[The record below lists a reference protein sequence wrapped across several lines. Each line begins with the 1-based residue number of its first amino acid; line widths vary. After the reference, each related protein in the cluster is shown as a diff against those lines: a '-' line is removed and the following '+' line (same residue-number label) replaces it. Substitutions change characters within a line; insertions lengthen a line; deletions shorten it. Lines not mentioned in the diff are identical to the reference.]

1 MKHLMIDLETMDNKP
16 TAAITAI
23 GAVLFNPETGEIG
36 ETFYRRVSLASSV
49 DYDCTMGADT
59 VLWWLRQSS
68 EARSE
73 MINDANCPLDTAI
86 SDLFHFISELTDAHH
101 LQVWGNGAS
110 FDNVILRHAANK
122 VGLLSPMWNYWND
135 RDVRTVN
142 ALAKDL
148 GLNIKNIIKFEGTP
162 HHALYDAIHQA
173 KLVSYVWTYLVKI
186 ASVK

>member
-23 GAVLFNPETGEIG
+23 GAVLFNPETGALG
-36 ETFYRRVSLASSV
+36 ENFYRRVSLASSV
-49 DYDCTMGADT
+49 DYDCTMGAET
-59 VLWWLRQSS
+59 VLWWLRQAS

-73 MINDANCPLDTAI
+73 LIDDKCSLLNTVIYELYEFIRDRT
-86 SDLFHFISELTDAHH
+86 DLQN
-101 LQVWGNGAS
+101 LQVWANGAS
-110 FDNVILRHAANK
+110 FDNVILRHAAK
-122 VGLLSPMWNYWND
+122 KIGLPGVMWNYWND
-135 RDVRTVN
+135 RDVRTLG

-148 GLNIKNIIKFEGTP
+148 GLNVSHIIKFEGTP

-173 KLVSYVWTYLVKI
+173 KMVSYVWAYLVKT

>member
-1 MKHLMIDLETMDNKP
+1 MEHLMIDLETMDNKP

-23 GAVLFNPETGEIG
+23 GAVLFNPETGALG
-36 ETFYRRVSLASSV
+36 ETFYCRVSLASSV
-49 DYDCTMGADT
+49 DYDCTMGAET

-73 MINDANCPLDTAI
+73 LINDTCSSLNTAI
-86 SDLFHFISELTDAHH
+86 SELYHFIRDHADSHH
-101 LQVWGNGAS
+101 LQVWANGVS
-110 FDNVILRHAANK
+110 FDNVILRHAADR

-135 RDVRTVN
+135 RDVRTVK
-142 ALAKDL
+142 AMAKDL
-148 GLNIKNIIKFEGTP
+148 GLNINNIIKFEGTP

-173 KLVSYVWTYLVKI
+173 KMVSYVWAYLVKT